1 LRLAPGSAKGLRAV
15 VQRDP
20 RAAER
25 SRLRSEIAAAEAQL
39 KSNAVAFGYV
49 VFRAP
54 LRRGTIL
61 AGA

>member
-1 LRLAPGSAKGLRAV
+1 

-39 KSNAVAFGYV
+39 KSNAVAFGHV

-54 LRRGTIL
+54 LRRGTNL
-61 AGA
+61 AAA